1 MIEFSIR
8 ELNKLKT
15 NYPIQFNAILQSNYI
30 NTTYIYYSIILY
42 NNVSLYYFNYAKNS
56 KNFFLMT
63 VSIYYINN
71 YE

>member
-30 NTTYIYYSIILY
+30 NISYIYYSIILY
-42 NNVSLYYFNYAKNS
+42 NNIALCYFNYAK
-56 KNFFLMT
+56 
-63 VSIYYINN
+63 
-71 YE
+71 